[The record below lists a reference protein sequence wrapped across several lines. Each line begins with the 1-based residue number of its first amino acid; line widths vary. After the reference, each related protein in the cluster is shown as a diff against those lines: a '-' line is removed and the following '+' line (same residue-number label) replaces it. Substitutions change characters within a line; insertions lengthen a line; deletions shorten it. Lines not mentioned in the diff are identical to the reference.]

1 MSIRINSSIP
11 AASLVIV
18 IIVLSVSSVLG
29 QTVLSPSLDSL
40 SQNADAA
47 DSIVDVVIFLNNTSA
62 DAAVA
67 AASANPDMTRSQRI
81 KSVVGHLMARQTNPA
96 VEEVLRFVNQYT
108 SVQPEQFWIT
118 PAVTARIPVSKL
130 QALSLL
136 TGVRSVV
143 RNVTIQETTPVSVQD
158 APGQVSSVSN
168 ELNLLRVPILWQQG
182 LNGHGRLVCSF
193 DTGVEES
200 HPALTA
206 KWRGNHATL
215 GSTWFSKVKP
225 DTLPYDNA
233 GHGTHTMG
241 IMVGSAGADSFG
253 VAPGAE
259 WISAGVIDQGRP
271 LATTISD
278 ILDAFQWALNPD
290 GDTATTDD
298 VPDVILNSWGIP
310 AGLFTPCDQTFWQ
323 AIDNVEA
330 AGIVAIFA
338 AGNEGPNPM
347 TIRNPADRTSSPI
360 NSFSVGA
367 VDVNKIIAGFS
378 SRGPSSCDTT
388 QVKPEV
394 VAPGVSI
401 RSSTKGGT
409 YALMSGT
416 SMAAPYVAGLVAL
429 CRQFNP
435 DATVEQ
441 IKYALLRSA
450 VDLGPA
456 GDDNAYGH
464 GLIDASLLTQYLPAP
479 NSPHFAVVGKQIS
492 GIGVAFPG
500 DTVQMQ
506 LRLVNSSGNV
516 EQVHGRLVAL
526 TPGQATVLMDT
537 SAFYFGL
544 GGTSAVNNDGFS
556 MTVNPNEVNGLQM
569 PMRLYLSNPA
579 LQVSDSVDLSLVIGY
594 PEPGTSVALHTGVI
608 DMSVSDF
615 AQYGLAGGS
624 IYNLAGE
631 GFRVDGGQNLLYE
644 SGIIVG
650 RNSLQLSSS
659 IRDSLGHFV
668 PSAFAVQTPMESPWI
683 ASDGAVHRTC
693 AFADTHS
700 SIPIPVTINQ
710 ETVNYTTNGDN
721 GFVIFKY
728 YLVNHSLQSLT
739 NLHFGFFTDF
749 DLSIGADRVHF
760 DTSKAILYQQNS
772 SGPLVGLIG
781 LSTVSSY
788 RALANGATKTGF
800 KAAEKYSLISTTGIQ
815 VDEQAVGDRMMLISA
830 GPFDIATGDS
840 VEVSIAMVAGESF
853 DALVANAARAR
864 ERYGAP
870 TVVDNTHDQV
880 PITFNLAQ
888 NYPNPFN
895 PSTVI
900 EYALPKAGN
909 ARLEIFN
916 VLGQRVKLLQDGSV
930 TSGQH
935 QATWDGS
942 DDGGHAVAAGI
953 YLYRLTQGGFTESR
967 KMVLLK

>member
-1 MSIRINSSIP
+1 MFNRINSSIP
-11 AASLVIV
+11 AASMMVV
-18 IIVLSVSSVLG
+18 IIMLSVSSVSG
-29 QTVLSPSLDSL
+29 QTLLSPSLDSL
-40 SQNADAA
+40 VQNAAVA
-47 DSIVDVVIFLNNTSA
+47 DSIVNVVIFLNNTNA

-67 AASANPDMTRSQRI
+67 AASANPDMSRAERI
-81 KSVVGHLMARQTNPA
+81 KSVVGHLMARQSSPS

-130 QALSLL
+130 HALSLL

-143 RNVTIQETTPVSVQD
+143 PNVTIQETTPVSVQD
-158 APGQVSSVSN
+158 APEQASSVSN

-200 HPALTA
+200 HPALTS
-206 KWRGNHATL
+206 KWRGNHASL
-215 GSTWFSKVKP
+215 ASTWFSKVKP

-271 LATTISD
+271 LTTTISD
-278 ILDAFQWALNPD
+278 ILDAFQWALDPD
-290 GDTATTDD
+290 GDTSTTND
-298 VPDVILNSWGIP
+298 VPDVLLNSWGIP
-310 AGLFTPCDQTFWQ
+310 AGLFTPCDPTFWQ

-330 AGIVAIFA
+330 AGIVTIFA

-367 VDVNKIIAGFS
+367 VDINKIIAGFS

-388 QVKPEV
+388 QIKPEV

-409 YALMSGT
+409 YAFMSGT

-441 IKYALLRSA
+441 IKYALLQSA

-464 GLIDASLLTQYLPAP
+464 GLIDASQLTQYLPAP

-492 GIGVAFPG
+492 GNGVAFPG

-506 LRLVNSSGNV
+506 VRLINSSGNI

-526 TPGQATVLMDT
+526 TQGQATVLMDT
-537 SAFYFGL
+537 ANFYFGL

-556 MTVNPNEVNGLQM
+556 MTVDPSEVNGLLM
-569 PMRLYLSNPA
+569 PMRLYLSNPS
-579 LQVSDSVDLSLVIGY
+579 LQVSDSVDLSLIVGY
-594 PEPGTSVALHTGVI
+594 PEPGTSVALHTGII
-608 DMSVSDF
+608 DLSVSDF

-631 GFRVDGGQNLLYE
+631 GFRVNGGPNLLYE
-644 SGIIVG
+644 SGILVG
-650 RNSLQLSSS
+650 RNSLQLSGS

-668 PSAFAVQTPMESPWI
+668 PSAFTPQTPMESPWI

-693 AFADTHS
+693 AYADTRS
-700 SIPIPVTINQ
+700 SIPIPVTVNQ
-710 ETVNYTTNGDN
+710 ETVNYSASGDN

-728 YLVNHSLQSLT
+728 YLVNHSLQNLT

-749 DLSIGADRVHF
+749 DLSAGADQVHF
-760 DTSKAILYQQNS
+760 DTSDAILYQQSS

-781 LSTVSSY
+781 LSTISSY
-788 RALANGATKTGF
+788 KALANGATKTGF

-815 VDEQAVGDRMMLISA
+815 VDEQ
-830 GPFDIATGDS
+830 
-840 VEVSIAMVAGESF
+840 
-853 DALVANAARAR
+853 
-864 ERYGAP
+864 
-870 TVVDNTHDQV
+870 
-880 PITFNLAQ
+880 
-888 NYPNPFN
+888 
-895 PSTVI
+895 
-900 EYALPKAGN
+900 
-909 ARLEIFN
+909 
-916 VLGQRVKLLQDGSV
+916 
-930 TSGQH
+930 
-935 QATWDGS
+935 
-942 DDGGHAVAAGI
+942 
-953 YLYRLTQGGFTESR
+953 
-967 KMVLLK
+967 